1 MPDSREF
8 EFPEY
13 GDCSASEKLDDLKRL
28 LEPIDEDNQYIDVE
42 GAKKIIA
49 TGLQSYRDTFEL
61 EEWET
66 DDALSEIDNSNRLST
81 VFAALFDLI
90 CNAEYLHERIVN
102 DNWLYCRQD
111 RFDPDSTPY
120 AYYCFLKQCPR
131 CSLDHGLEG
140 GSRGLT
146 GARKNHKPS
155 SHHIGEITTTAVMLF
170 MDVLGKGSGE
180 QLSLATIS
188 NQSHDVDSVAF
199 NDDLLVLF
207 EIKASPMV
215 TFPVRAEL
223 NQPLRRQNNQGDVE
237 EYDQH
242 EIIDVDYTQYDL
254 DLYLPHRDIGVPLAD
269 TSGQKWP
276 YESICEWLGD
286 GNNFLT
292 FLSAWSEL
300 FHAYSIPKTEREGW
314 QEKLGYLTNGWGD
327 KIDSN
332 KTKPGLCRTDDIK
345 KGTYQMLKYGAY
357 YRDGSPDLEIRS
369 SLLANMDPVFMREEY
384 IVKLVDVRWARER
397 AFSEVNDAN
406 SGESDGDVKYV
417 IGDDELYYLY
427 DSLFAFN
434 RPVINDDLMGEIF
447 SFEQTNDAIVTNNM
461 DTLLSNWQ

>member
-1 MPDSREF
+1 MADSDSF
-8 EFPEY
+8 EFPDY
-13 GDCSASEKLDDLKRL
+13 GDVPAKEKLDDIKRL
-28 LEPIDEDNQYIDVE
+28 LGSIDENNQYIDVDS
-42 GAKKIIA
+42 AKKLIA
-49 TGLQSYRDTFEL
+49 IGLEGYRDIADYD
-61 EEWET
+61 EWET
-66 DDALSEIDNSNRLST
+66 DDSLSTIPNENRLST
-81 VFAALFDLI
+81 TFAALFDLI
-90 CNAEYLHERIVN
+90 CNAEYLHGRIVN

-146 GARKNHKPS
+146 GARKNHKPT
-155 SHHIGEITTTAVMLF
+155 SHHIGEITTTAVMMF
-170 MDVLGKGSGE
+170 MDILGRGSGE
-180 QLSLATIS
+180 QLTLATIS

-207 EIKASPMV
+207 EVKASPMV

-223 NQPLRRQNNQGDVE
+223 DQPMRRQTDEGDVK

-242 EIIDVDYTQYDL
+242 QIIDLDYSQYDL
-254 DLYLPHRDIGVPLAD
+254 DLYLPHRDVGIPLDELAAD
-269 TSGQKWP
+269 NWP
-276 YESICEWLGD
+276 YNCITDWLQEEE
-286 GNNFLT
+286 NFLT
-292 FLSAWSEL
+292 YLSAWAEL
-300 FHAYSIPKTEREGW
+300 FHAYSIPKTERDGREE
-314 QEKLGYLTNGWGD
+314 QLGYLTNGWGD

-357 YRDGSPDLEIRS
+357 YRDGSPNLEVRG

-384 IVKLVDVRWARER
+384 LDKLIDIRWAREQ
-397 AFSEVNDAN
+397 AFTEQTDDTDN
-406 SGESDGDVKYV
+406 SSKQYVVEDDG
-417 IGDDELYYLY
+417 LYYLY

-434 RPVINDDLMGEIF
+434 RPVINDDLLRDVF
-447 SFEQTNDAIVTNNM
+447 SFKQTDEAIVSNKL
-461 DTLLSNWQ
+461 DSLLTRWQ